1 MFLISHY
8 FLHVSISLSVVSV
21 PTQKWTDTNGDGDAD
36 PRETI
41 KYSIAVNNT
50 GSVSLFSVK
59 LTSGAIGAESIECA
73 VIPEGELLPNGKM
86 TCFATY
92 EVSRYCHILEYLYNE
107 IDQKSLKPGYHEP
120 FPSTSYRATYY
131 ARSEHYQLPF

>member
-1 MFLISHY
+1 MFFISHY
-8 FLHVSISLSVVSV
+8 SLHVSIFLAVVSV
-21 PTQKWTDTNGDGDAD
+21 PTQSWTDTNGDGDAD

-50 GSVSLFSVK
+50 GSVSLFSMS

-73 VIPEGELLPNGKM
+73 VLPEGELLPNGEM

-92 EVSRYCHILEYLYNE
+92 EVSPYCHILDYL
-107 IDQKSLKPGYHEP
+107 
-120 FPSTSYRATYY
+120 
-131 ARSEHYQLPF
+131 